1 MQNRSK
7 RRWLNLQIIL
17 ASIAVTFTVG
27 LWNVFARGNSSVV
40 NPSGAQ
46 PPDPTFTLIYTPK
59 PTATATATLDASAP
73 GHLPQ
78 VHILLGGKMY
88 VPPPVVAASTGG
100 DSSGNQSVGPKGGG
114 NNPPPAAPPP
124 AANTGSSKK

>member
-7 RRWLNLQIIL
+7 NRWLNLQIIL

-27 LWNVFARGNSSVV
+27 IWNVLAKGNGPVV
-40 NPSGAQ
+40 NPSGVQ
-46 PPDPTFTLIYTPK
+46 PPDPTFTFTYTPN
-59 PTATATATLDASAP
+59 PTATATVDPSAP
-73 GHLPQ
+73 AHLPQ

-88 VPPPVVAASTGG
+88 VPPVVMVASSGG
-100 DSSGNQSVGPKGGG
+100 DNQNVGPKGGG

-124 AANTGSSKK
+124 ASNTGSSKK